1 MTPTSAHATSRL
13 KAKAPL
19 ERRAILVLGM
29 HRSGTSALTR
39 VLGLCGAVLPGRV
52 LGPTPDNIKGFWEP
66 PEIVAIHDEL
76 LATLSSDWDDPS
88 EFPLDWLNSPSA
100 AAFEKRLRSTFSDI
114 FGDQDLVVLKDPR
127 ICRFVPLWISI
138 LKSLAIT
145 PVFVIAIRN
154 PLEVAASLKARDRMP
169 EAKALL
175 LWLRHFLEAERHTR
189 KSTRCFINYEE
200 MLRDWRG
207 TMAKI
212 ARKLKISWPTPF
224 EHAAPYVEE
233 FLSAELRHN
242 VLPNEAISVR
252 PDISPW
258 LKDAYNWALE
268 ACEGRPQKTSK
279 LDRVNAALRTADLIF
294 LPIIDP
300 AERRLRIFSEEMGRL
315 ETLSQNR
322 SSELSKATEEIG
334 RLETELSK
342 ATEEIGRL
350 ETELSKATEEI
361 GRLETLLQ
369 DRNSELSKVTE
380 QLSRFETL
388 LHKRDSELNMALAR
402 VASLEERTDEQSR
415 RQQLLDEALGQ
426 SRRRALEL
434 EGTISALLLST
445 SWRLT
450 APLRHCMRAMH
461 SARKAISNTI
471 KMFSP

>member
-39 VLGLCGAVLPGRV
+39 VLGLCGAALPGRI
-52 LGPTPDNIKGFWEP
+52 LGPTPANIKGFWEP

-76 LATLSSDWDDPS
+76 LAALSSDWDDPS

-100 AAFEKRLRSTFSDI
+100 AAFKKRLRSTFSDI

-145 PVFVIAIRN
+145 PVFVIAVRN

-175 LWLRHFLEAERHTR
+175 LWLRHFLEAERYTR
-189 KSTRCFINYEE
+189 KSTRCFISYEE

-212 ARKLKISWPTPF
+212 AIKLKISWPTPF
-224 EHAAPYVEE
+224 EHAAPDVEE

-258 LKDAYNWALE
+258 LKDVYNWALE

-300 AERRLRIFSEEMGRL
+300 AERRLRIFSEEMSRL

-322 SSELSKATEEIG
+322 SSELSKETLLQDLSSELSKATDEIG
-334 RLETELSK
+334 RLETLLQDRNSKLSK
-342 ATEEIGRL
+342 T
-350 ETELSKATEEI
+350 TEEI

-369 DRNSELSKVTE
+369 DRNE
-380 QLSRFETL
+380 QLSRLETM

-402 VASLEERTDEQSR
+402 VASLEERTAEQSR
-415 RQQLLDEALGQ
+415 RQQLLDEAFGQ

-434 EGTISALLLST
+434 EATISALLLST

-450 APLRHCMRAMH
+450 APLRHYKRAMH
-461 SARKAISNTI
+461 SARKAISKTI